1 MGTQLNQR
9 LSDRLGKGTRVQT
22 DKPLGRRMSAPIGK
36 PLVQRLGGA
45 ISEWPVYL
53 SMAGQILPLA
63 KAELSR
69 WEQRARQIPNPELRR
84 QAVASICK
92 KSFHSVGG
100 SVFGLMNR
108 QLTKPLVRA
117 IVAIQT
123 ISDYLDNLCDR
134 AAFWNSVSGQAGVT
148 RLDDWEA
155 ASRGFSCSMQLHEA
169 ILCAVDPCRPMSGF
183 YSLYPAGDDGG
194 YLDDLVAASRD
205 VLETLENYVAVQPMV
220 TFFAALYAEM
230 QSIKHLSPEIRET
243 LMEQWFALYS
253 GEELPK
259 GAGIYKL
266 ISGWGELALENLC
279 RTGPA
284 CFEVSFRRGVSR
296 LKWWEFGAAAGS
308 TLGIFSLISYA
319 ARPGCSVCVNGAAS
333 ASGPGDRP
341 SSVGHGTG
349 RGCAGPTSG
358 KCPGCVGSAY
368 FPWICGLHILLDYF
382 IDQAE
387 DLESGDLNFVSY
399 YDSMQ
404 DAAAALNRFTC
415 MSLEKAEALFSSWIH
430 TAVVRGLLA
439 MYLSDPKVKA
449 CGLSQYARQLAAQGD
464 AGWLRRMCAAVRRI
478 ARI

>member
-169 ILCAVDPCRPMSGF
+169 ILWGVVSAIETITRGSSFENAYVF
-183 YSLYPAGDDGG
+183 G
-194 YLDDLVAASRD
+194 Y
-205 VLETLENYVAVQPMV
+205 
-220 TFFAALYAEM
+220 
-230 QSIKHLSPEIRET
+230 
-243 LMEQWFALYS
+243 
-253 GEELPK
+253 
-259 GAGIYKL
+259 
-266 ISGWGELALENLC
+266 
-279 RTGPA
+279 
-284 CFEVSFRRGVSR
+284 
-296 LKWWEFGAAAGS
+296 
-308 TLGIFSLISYA
+308 
-319 ARPGCSVCVNGAAS
+319 
-333 ASGPGDRP
+333 
-341 SSVGHGTG
+341 SVG
-349 RGCAGPTSG
+349 
-358 KCPGCVGSAY
+358 
-368 FPWICGLHILLDYF
+368 
-382 IDQAE
+382 
-387 DLESGDLNFVSY
+387 NFGFDVNTLPNNSNLFN
-399 YDSMQ
+399 Q
-404 DAAAALNRFTC
+404 EINQ
-415 MSLEKAEALFSSWIH
+415 ALFLFKRKSVESISNL
-430 TAVVRGLLA
+430 GSKLF
-439 MYLSDPKVKA
+439 
-449 CGLSQYARQLAAQGD
+449 
-464 AGWLRRMCAAVRRI
+464 
-478 ARI
+478 